1 MYFSPKYYVP
11 HFPLLNYNLPRADLK
26 RWDLK
31 KTSFLLEEQ
40 RIFLL
45 HTKIPPPRSLF
56 SKAQKSYKPREGGE
70 LYIICPEK
78 DLR

>member
-31 KTSFLLEEQ
+31 KQVSYWRNRGFFFYIKNTSPSFF
-40 RIFLL
+40 IFQSPKNHINQEKGENYTLYARK
-45 HTKIPPPRSLF
+45 KI
-56 SKAQKSYKPREGGE
+56 
-70 LYIICPEK
+70 
-78 DLR
+78 